1 MLDPK
6 LLRSDL
12 EDVAQR
18 LAKRGFT
25 LDTAQFEALESQR
38 RTLQTETE
46 QLQNERNTRS
56 KAIGKAKA
64 AGEDIQP
71 LLDEV
76 SDLGDRLDAA
86 KSRLA
91 EVHAELDALLASLP
105 NLPHE
110 SVPEGNDEA
119 DNVELHRWGTPST
132 FDFPVQD
139 HVDLGARH
147 GYLDFEMAAKLT
159 GSRFAVMRGPIARLH
174 RALVQFM
181 LDRQTLEHG
190 YEECYVPYIVNR
202 DSLTGT
208 GQLPKFGEDL
218 FRLEGES
225 DYYLIP
231 TAEVPL
237 TNFARDHIFEARE
250 LPVRLTAHTPCFR
263 SEAGAY
269 GKDTRGMIRQ
279 HQFDKVE
286 MVQMVDPETSYD
298 ALEEMR
304 GHAEAIL
311 QALELPY
318 RVVTLCAGD
327 MGFGAA
333 KTYDLE
339 VWLPSQE
346 TYREISSVSN
356 CEDFQARRMQARF
369 RRPEQKK
376 PQLLH
381 TLNGSGLAVGR
392 CLLAVLENNQQAD
405 GSIRVPDVLR
415 GYLGGLEVI
424 NAD

>member
-6 LLRSDL
+6 LLRSDPAL
-12 EDVAQR
+12 VAER
-18 LAKRGFT
+18 LARRGFT
-25 LDTAQFEALESQR
+25 LDTARLEALESR
-38 RTLQTETE
+38 RRELQTETE
-46 QLQNERNTRS
+46 RLQNERNTRS
-56 KAIGKAKA
+56 KAIGQAKA
-64 AGEDIQP
+64 SGEDIQP

-76 SDLGDRLDAA
+76 SDLGERLDAA
-86 KSRLA
+86 KARLA
-91 EVHAELDALLASLP
+91 EVQAEWDELAAALP
-105 NLPHE
+105 NLPHD
-110 SVPEGNDEA
+110 SVPQGVDEA
-119 DNVELHRWGTPST
+119 DNVELHRWGTPGT
-132 FDFPVQD
+132 YDFEVRD
-139 HVDLGARH
+139 HVDLGAKF

-174 RALVQFM
+174 RALAQFM
-181 LDRQTLEHG
+181 LDKQTREHG
-190 YEECYVPYIVNR
+190 YEECYVPYIVN
-202 DSLTGT
+202 DASLTGT

-218 FRLEGES
+218 FKLEG
-225 DYYLIP
+225 DHDFYLIP

-237 TNFARDHIFEARE
+237 TNIARE
-250 LPVRLTAHTPCFR
+250 QIFTPAELPLMLTAHTPCFR

-269 GKDTRGMIRQ
+269 GRDTRGMIRQ

-286 MVQMVDPETSYD
+286 MVQIVDPATSYD
-298 ALEEMR
+298 ALESMR

-346 TYREISSVSN
+346 TYREISSISN
-356 CEDFQARRMQARF
+356 CEDFQARRMQARM
-369 RRPEQKK
+369 RHPDQKK
-376 PQLLH
+376 PQLVH

-392 CLLAVLENNQQAD
+392 CLLAVLENCQQAD
-405 GSIRVPDVLR
+405 GSIVIPEALR
-415 GYLGGLEVI
+415 GHMDGVERI
-424 NAD
+424 NA

>member
-25 LDTAQFEALESQR
+25 LDTAQFEALERQR

-339 VWLPSQE
+339 VWLPSQQ

-405 GSIRVPDVLR
+405 GSVRVPQALR
-415 GYLGGLEVI
+415 GYMGGLEVI

>member
-12 EDVAQR
+12 EHVAQR

-25 LDTAQFEALESQR
+25 LDTEKLEALESQR
-38 RTLQTETE
+38 RELQTQTE
-46 QLQNERNTRS
+46 QLQNERNVRS

-64 AGEDIQP
+64 AGQDIEP
-71 LLDEV
+71 LLAEV
-76 SDLGDRLDAA
+76 SDMGERLDAA
-86 KSRLA
+86 KRQLA
-91 EVHAELDALLASLP
+91 EVQEGLEAIAASLP
-105 NLPHE
+105 NLPHD
-110 SVPEGNDEA
+110 SVPQGQDEA
-119 DNVELHRWGTPST
+119 DNVELHRWGTPRE
-132 FDFPVQD
+132 FDFEVKD
-139 HVDLGARH
+139 HVDLGAKL
-147 GYLDFEMAAKLT
+147 GYLDFEMASKLT

-174 RALVQFM
+174 RALAQFM
-181 LDRQTLEHG
+181 LDKQTLEHG
-190 YEECYVPYIVNR
+190 YEECYVPYMVNR
-202 DSLTGT
+202 DSLMGT

-218 FRLEGES
+218 FRLEGDNE
-225 DYYLIP
+225 YYLIP

-237 TNFARDHIFEARE
+237 TNFARDHIFEAGQ
-250 LPVRLTAHTPCFR
+250 LPVKLTAHTPCFR

-304 GHAEAIL
+304 GHAEALL
-311 QALELPY
+311 QALGLPY
-318 RVVTLCAGD
+318 RVVTLCTGD

-339 VWLPSQE
+339 VWLPSQT

-369 RRPEQKK
+369 RSPAQKK

-392 CLLAVLENNQQAD
+392 CLLAVLENYQNAD
-405 GSIRVPDVLR
+405 GSITVPEALR
-415 GYLGGLEVI
+415 PYMGGMETL
-424 NAD
+424 NT

>member
-12 EDVAQR
+12 PLVAER
-18 LAKRGFT
+18 LARRGFT
-25 LDTAQFEALESQR
+25 LDTARLEALESR
-38 RTLQTETE
+38 RRELQTETE
-46 QLQNERNTRS
+46 RLQNERNTRS
-56 KAIGKAKA
+56 KAIGQAKA
-64 AGEDIQP
+64 SGEDIQP

-76 SDLGDRLDAA
+76 SDLGERLDAA
-86 KSRLA
+86 KVRLA
-91 EVHAELDALLASLP
+91 EVQTEWDESVAALP
-105 NLPHE
+105 NLPHD
-110 SVPEGNDEA
+110 SVPQGLDEA
-119 DNVELHRWGTPST
+119 DNVELHRWGTPGT
-132 FDFPVQD
+132 YDFEVRD
-139 HVDLGARH
+139 HVDLGAKF

-174 RALVQFM
+174 RALAQFM
-181 LDRQTLEHG
+181 LDKQTREHG
-190 YEECYVPYIVNR
+190 YEECYVPYIVN
-202 DSLTGT
+202 DASLTGT

-218 FRLEGES
+218 FKLEG
-225 DYYLIP
+225 DHDFYLIP

-237 TNFARDHIFEARE
+237 TNIARE
-250 LPVRLTAHTPCFR
+250 QIFTPAELPLKLTAHTPCFR

-269 GKDTRGMIRQ
+269 GRDTRGMIRQ

-286 MVQMVDPETSYD
+286 MVQIVDPATSYD
-298 ALEEMR
+298 ALESMR

-346 TYREISSVSN
+346 TYREISSISN
-356 CEDFQARRMQARF
+356 CEDFQARRMQARM
-369 RRPEQKK
+369 RHPDQKK
-376 PQLLH
+376 PQLVH

-392 CLLAVLENNQQAD
+392 CLLAVLENCQQAD
-405 GSIRVPDVLR
+405 GSIEIPEVLR
-415 GYLGGLEVI
+415 GYMDGVERI
-424 NAD
+424 NA

>member
-91 EVHAELDALLASLP
+91 EIHAELDALLASLP
-105 NLPHE
+105 NLPDE
-110 SVPEGNDEA
+110 SVPEGSDEA
-119 DNVELHRWGTPST
+119 DNVELHRWGTPPT

-339 VWLPSQE
+339 VWLPSQQ

-405 GSIRVPDVLR
+405 GSVRVPDVLR

>member
-12 EDVAQR
+12 ERVAHR
-18 LAKRGFT
+18 LATRGFN
-25 LDTAQFEALESQR
+25 LDTARFETLEAQR
-38 RTLQTETE
+38 RELQTETE
-46 QLQNERNTRS
+46 RLQNERNTRS
-56 KAIGKAKA
+56 KAIGQAKA
-64 AGEDIQP
+64 AGEDIEP
-71 LLDEV
+71 LLAEV
-76 SDLGDRLDAA
+76 SDLGERLGEAKARLADNSMALDAF
-86 KSRLA
+86 LA
-91 EVHAELDALLASLP
+91 GLP
-105 NLPHE
+105 NIPHE
-110 SVPEGNDEA
+110 SVPPGDDEN
-119 DNVELHRWGTPST
+119 DNVELHRWGTPRE
-132 FDFPVQD
+132 FDFEVRD
-139 HVDLGARH
+139 HVDLGAKL

-159 GSRFAVMRGPIARLH
+159 GSRFAVMRGPVARLH
-174 RALVQFM
+174 RALGQFM
-181 LDRQTLEHG
+181 LDKQTLEHG
-190 YEECYVPYIVNR
+190 YEECYVPYMVNR

-218 FRLEGES
+218 FRLDGDN

-237 TNFARDHIFEARE
+237 TNFARDHIFAAKE
-250 LPVRLTAHTPCFR
+250 LPVRLTAQTPCFR

-286 MVQMVDPETSYD
+286 MVQMVTPETSYA

-339 VWLPSQE
+339 VWLPSQR

-369 RRPEQKK
+369 RDPEHKK

-392 CLLAVLENNQQAD
+392 CLLAVLENCQNAD
-405 GSIRVPDVLR
+405 GSISVPEALR
-415 GYLGGLEVI
+415 GYMGGVDTI
-424 NAD
+424 NA